1 MFGGAGSSLRWKMRE
16 AAGIYVSADTIALV
30 RLSAPEDM
38 GGAWMV
44 SESHI
49 AENRGT
55 DASEAKALAF
65 RVHEELLRVGWEN
78 LPLAFAVP
86 EGAAQTKEQELPAPL
101 AAPEL
106 RDALLWSLRAAA
118 DAEGT
123 VLPADICICC
133 APLPGTSPQRFWT
146 AWMDAARVREYFSS
160 FAVAGLHL
168 RRVTVCPP
176 QGGICAETIARACA
190 PQMPWETAKTEPD
203 ELLPAVYAG
212 LLMDAKTP
220 AHLYWS
226 ERKNP
231 LGWLRPHAASVIA
244 AAATA
249 AFLAAAGADIASYE
263 QAQRACT
270 QAEEELALRGA
281 DLRRMEEFSAIHR
294 DAVQHE
300 QAWMTFAAASS
311 PLRALLVHLG
321 AAAADGIRLTGITTS
336 AERVRIEGEAESYE
350 SLSAAIRRM
359 EEQKFFSSDLMPAY
373 AGQEGA
379 EDGRIRFVL
388 ETHW

>member
-16 AAGIYVSADTIALV
+16 AAGVYVSADTIALV
-30 RLSAPEDM
+30 HLSAPEDM

-55 DASEAKALAF
+55 DGLEATTLAS

-160 FAVAGLHL
+160 FAAAGLHL

-281 DLRRMEEFSAIHR
+281 DLRRMEEFSAMHR

-336 AERVRIEGEAESYE
+336 AE
-350 SLSAAIRRM
+350 
-359 EEQKFFSSDLMPAY
+359 QKFFSSDLMPAY

>member
-1 MFGGAGSSLRWKMRE
+1 
-16 AAGIYVSADTIALV
+16 
-30 RLSAPEDM
+30 
-38 GGAWMV
+38 
-44 SESHI
+44 
-49 AENRGT
+49 
-55 DASEAKALAF
+55 
-65 RVHEELLRVGWEN
+65 
-78 LPLAFAVP
+78 
-86 EGAAQTKEQELPAPL
+86 
-101 AAPEL
+101 
-106 RDALLWSLRAAA
+106 
-118 DAEGT
+118 
-123 VLPADICICC
+123 
-133 APLPGTSPQRFWT
+133 
-146 AWMDAARVREYFSS
+146 MDAARVREYFSS
-160 FAVAGLHL
+160 FAAAGLHL

-190 PQMPWETAKTEPD
+190 PQMPWEPAKTEPD

-270 QAEEELALRGA
+270 KAEEELALRGA
-281 DLRRMEEFSAIHR
+281 DLRRMEEFSAMHR

-359 EEQKFFSSDLMPAY
+359 EEQKFFSSHLMPAY

>member
-16 AAGIYVSADTIALV
+16 AAGVYVSADTIALV

-160 FAVAGLHL
+160 FAAAGLHL
-168 RRVTVCPP
+168 RRGAPP
-176 QGGICAETIARACA
+176 
-190 PQMPWETAKTEPD
+190 
-203 ELLPAVYAG
+203 
-212 LLMDAKTP
+212 
-220 AHLYWS
+220 
-226 ERKNP
+226 
-231 LGWLRPHAASVIA
+231 
-244 AAATA
+244 
-249 AFLAAAGADIASYE
+249 
-263 QAQRACT
+263 
-270 QAEEELALRGA
+270 
-281 DLRRMEEFSAIHR
+281 
-294 DAVQHE
+294 
-300 QAWMTFAAASS
+300 ASS
-311 PLRALLVHLG
+311 GSAPGRSLLTWWV
-321 AAAADGIRLTGITTS
+321 A
-336 AERVRIEGEAESYE
+336 
-350 SLSAAIRRM
+350 
-359 EEQKFFSSDLMPAY
+359 FSCVSPVPRFL
-373 AGQEGA
+373 
-379 EDGRIRFVL
+379 GRIQAGVR
-388 ETHW
+388 

>member
-16 AAGIYVSADTIALV
+16 AAGVYVSADTIALV

-49 AENRGT
+49 VENRGT
-55 DASEAKALAF
+55 DGSEATALASG
-65 RVHEELLRVGWEN
+65 VHEELLRVGWEN

-86 EGAAQTKEQELPAPL
+86 EGVAQTKEQ
-101 AAPEL
+101 
-106 RDALLWSLRAAA
+106 
-118 DAEGT
+118 EGT

-160 FAVAGLHL
+160 FAAAGLHL

-281 DLRRMEEFSAIHR
+281 DLRRMEEFSAMHR

>member
-1 MFGGAGSSLRWKMRE
+1 
-16 AAGIYVSADTIALV
+16 
-30 RLSAPEDM
+30 
-38 GGAWMV
+38 
-44 SESHI
+44 
-49 AENRGT
+49 
-55 DASEAKALAF
+55 
-65 RVHEELLRVGWEN
+65 
-78 LPLAFAVP
+78 
-86 EGAAQTKEQELPAPL
+86 
-101 AAPEL
+101 
-106 RDALLWSLRAAA
+106 
-118 DAEGT
+118 
-123 VLPADICICC
+123 
-133 APLPGTSPQRFWT
+133 
-146 AWMDAARVREYFSS
+146 
-160 FAVAGLHL
+160 
-168 RRVTVCPP
+168 
-176 QGGICAETIARACA
+176 
-190 PQMPWETAKTEPD
+190 
-203 ELLPAVYAG
+203 
-212 LLMDAKTP
+212 
-220 AHLYWS
+220 
-226 ERKNP
+226 
-231 LGWLRPHAASVIA
+231 
-244 AAATA
+244 
-249 AFLAAAGADIASYE
+249 ASYE

-281 DLRRMEEFSAIHR
+281 DLRRMEEFSAMHR